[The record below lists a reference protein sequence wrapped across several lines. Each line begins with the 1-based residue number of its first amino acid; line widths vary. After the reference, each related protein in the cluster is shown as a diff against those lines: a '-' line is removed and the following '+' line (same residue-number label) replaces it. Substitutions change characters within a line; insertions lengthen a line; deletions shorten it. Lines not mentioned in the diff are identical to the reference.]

1 MAKFWKHSDKLILIT
16 GLRKQTIASVSLYK
30 SQNVSQY
37 SNTIVMCTFF
47 NFSVI
52 LKRGQKS
59 EKQTGD
65 CRTCVCVDCK
75 MLGLQDSLGRYL
87 HKEDSKD
94 LGLKVLHYFS
104 FEVGEIRT
112 SLSPLYRGN

>member
-1 MAKFWKHSDKLILIT
+1 M
-16 GLRKQTIASVSLYK
+16 
-30 SQNVSQY
+30 
-37 SNTIVMCTFF
+37 
-47 NFSVI
+47 
-52 LKRGQKS
+52 
-59 EKQTGD
+59 
-65 CRTCVCVDCK
+65 CVCVDCK